1 MGAGEGGMVNGHA
14 DKREPR
20 ADLTD
25 NEFKELCVTAVRQH
39 RDECRLWA
47 SLRVGLVNHLGHDVL
62 QDLEVWTATFYAQ
75 RGTPSDTD
83 VERYATQMLD
93 TRAKNKPKE
102 L

>member
-1 MGAGEGGMVNGHA
+1 M
-14 DKREPR
+14 
-20 ADLTD
+20 
-25 NEFKELCVTAVRQH
+25 
-39 RDECRLWA
+39 
-47 SLRVGLVNHLGHDVL
+47 GLVNHLGHDVL